1 MTHADF
7 QQQLKELLYLE
18 DMGQY
23 DIILASIVAN
33 SLKLGDPVWLTLIG
47 PSSGGKSQ
55 IIRPFA
61 KSRGEL
67 IHRVDDMTANTFM
80 SGTMAQEDSLLG
92 RIGKHGIICMDD
104 LTVLFSKNPE
114 ERQAILS
121 QFRMVYDGRFSKS
134 SGNKKEDLVWEGYMG
149 MIAGSTPAIYRYLNE
164 VADMGERFVIYRMK
178 EFDTDKMLDH
188 ILGNQISSRDLDEAL
203 SAMLSE
209 FIPLV
214 LNDID
219 QDLLILDDWVEKEV
233 KFFARQCALMR
244 TPVHIDQYRQ
254 MVDEFPQ
261 PEVPS
266 RVMNQLLPL
275 AQALQV
281 VIGKKLDEETIKPIL
296 WVAYSL
302 SNDKRR
308 AFLRAVVGLEYYQKQ
323 INDKSISAVVGLNS
337 EIVRAGMSQL
347 QALKIIGLSDENVG
361 TNTYKLLMS
370 DLKKVVMRLDPP
382 DPSIEDIRDI
392 W

>member
-1 MTHADF
+1 MTHSDF
-7 QQQLKELLYLE
+7 HNRLNELLYIE
-18 DMGQY
+18 DNGMY

-47 PSSGGKSQ
+47 ASSAGKSQ
-55 IIRPFA
+55 VIRPFA
-61 KSRGEL
+61 KSRPDF
-67 IHRVDDMTANTFM
+67 IHRVDDMTPNTFI
-80 SGTMAQEDSLLG
+80 SATRGTEDSLLG

-104 LTVLFSKNPE
+104 LTVLFAKNPE
-114 ERQAILS
+114 ERATILS
-121 QFRMVYDGRFSKS
+121 QFRMLYDGRFAKE
-134 SGNKKEDLVWEGYMG
+134 SGGTKKLDAWEGYLG
-149 MIAGSTPAIYRYLNE
+149 MISGSTPAIYRVLNE

-178 EFDTDKMLDH
+178 NFNTDVMLDY
-188 ILGNQISSRDLDEAL
+188 ILNNQMSSRDLDDAL
-203 SAMLSE
+203 AAMLQE
-209 FIPLV
+209 FVGQILGEVDEDLLV
-214 LNDID
+214 LE
-219 QDLLILDDWVEKEV
+219 DWVEKDI

-244 TPVHIDQYRQ
+244 TPVHIDQFRQ
-254 MVDEFPQ
+254 LVDEFPE

-266 RVMNQLLPL
+266 RVMKQLLPL
-275 AQALQV
+275 AKALQV
-281 VIGKKLDEETIKPIL
+281 VLGKKLTEETIVPVL

-308 AFLRAVVGLEYYQKQ
+308 AFLKAVVGLEYYGKQ

-337 EIVRAGMSQL
+337 EIVKAGMSQL

-361 TNTYKLLMS
+361 NNTYELMNS

-382 DPSIEDIRDI
+382 DTSIADIRDI